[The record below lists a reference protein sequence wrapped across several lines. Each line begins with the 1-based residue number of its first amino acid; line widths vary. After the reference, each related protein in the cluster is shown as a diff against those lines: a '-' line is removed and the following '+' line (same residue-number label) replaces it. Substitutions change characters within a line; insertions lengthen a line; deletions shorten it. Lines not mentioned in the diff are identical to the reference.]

1 MDSLIVSLKRDFPAI
16 SFISGELPHWS
27 PSKQQVTYTDNSPHN
42 QWTLL
47 HELGHALCGHKD
59 YKSDVDLLQKETEA
73 WSKAAFVGKNYGVAI
88 AQEHIET
95 CLDTYR
101 DWLHKRST
109 CPECGTHGL
118 QHSKALYYCPNC
130 QTHWQVSS
138 ARFCRPYRLKKA
150 QTTK

>member
-1 MDSLIVSLKRDFPAI
+1 MENLVASLRRDFPAI
-16 SFISGELPHWS
+16 SFELGELPHWS
-27 PSKQQVTYTDNSPHN
+27 PSDKRVTYSDEAQNS

-47 HELGHALCGHKD
+47 HELGHALCGHND
-59 YKSDVDLLQKETEA
+59 YKSDLDLLQKEIEA
-73 WSKAAFVGKNYGVAI
+73 WNKALLVGKSYEI
-88 AQEHIET
+88 RIDKSHIED

-109 CPECGTHGL
+109 CPECSTHGL

-130 QTHWQVSS
+130 QTHWQVTS

-150 QTTK
+150 LTTK